1 MFAETFLRDKNQDC
15 LEQVLSFL
23 TCNELANVGTAS
35 KTLHQIIFQANEEE
49 GDISMIWQGAEH
61 ALTNSWDERQFIRD
75 ESGRIGSNGREHCR
89 LFATA
94 SKAAKAFEM
103 SDEIRDDRV
112 MVDGI
117 LSNLVNVRE
126 YDAASVAEQKA
137 IGDKETRTI
146 EEEVSDP
153 TRKRKFTDVKLD
165 DDFKKACRER
175 KLRRDEEIE
184 RLKKLT
190 PPDEPNNHG
199 VFVRVARVASG
210 EVISQ
215 GFCFTG
221 QKYPWFFGLDLAR
234 EVMPYGTRQG
244 LQISLD
250 FDSLKR
256 SEEMQSF
263 QEFYFSAGQ
272 AGAQGI
278 RDMTIGFNITAV
290 MIDKRNRSVQCLFQ
304 QDQTKEI
311 RYSGLHHG
319 LGLVHGLKN
328 YQFPLESKWGRDSIQ
343 LGSSMEYDRYY
354 LSYTFSL
361 NVAPSETGGCL
372 MVPSLDVDIQHDTT
386 VSDQAMMGAMNRF
399 VASRYNIDT
408 GAE

>member
-1 MFAETFLRDKNQDC
+1 MLVETFLQGKNQDC

-23 TCNELANVGTAS
+23 TCNDLANVGSTS
-35 KTLHQIIFQANEEE
+35 DTLHQSIFKANEEE
-49 GDISMIWQGAEH
+49 GNINVIWQGAEY
-61 ALTNSWDERQFIRD
+61 AVTNRWDKRVFFD
-75 ESGRIGSNGREHCR
+75 EENWRIGSNAREHCR

-94 SKAAKAFEM
+94 SKAAEAYEM
-103 SDEIRDDRV
+103 SDEIEENRV
-112 MVDGI
+112 MVDGV
-117 LSNLVNVRE
+117 LANLVNVRE
-126 YDAASVAEQKA
+126 YDAESVVEKKA
-137 IGDKETRTI
+137 IGAKEGHSERLADG
-146 EEEVSDP
+146 V
-153 TRKRKFTDVKLD
+153 FL
-165 DDFKKACRER
+165 KAYHEQ
-175 KLRRDEEIE
+175 KLRHDLIE
-184 RLKKLT
+184 KLPKLT
-190 PPDEPNNHG
+190 PPDKPNNHE
-199 VFVRVARVASG
+199 VFVRITRVASG
-210 EVISQ
+210 ELILQ
-215 GFCFTG
+215 GFCVTG
-221 QKYPWFFGLDLAR
+221 QKYPWWLGLGNMAR
-234 EVMPYGTRQG
+234 ELVPFGPRQG
-244 LQISLD
+244 LQIFLD
-250 FDSLKR
+250 HKLLKQ
-256 SEEMQSF
+256 SEEMQYF
-263 QEFYFSAGQ
+263 QEYYSSGQ
-272 AGAQGI
+272 QGHPEA
-278 RDMTIGFNITAV
+278 IGLNVTAV
-290 MIDKRNRSVQCLFQ
+290 AIDKRNYSVQCLFQ

>member
-1 MFAETFLRDKNQDC
+1 MLVETFLQGKNQDC

-23 TCNELANVGTAS
+23 TCNELANAGKTS
-35 KTLHQIIFQANEEE
+35 KSLHQCIFEANEEE
-49 GDISMIWQGAEH
+49 GNINLIWQGAEH
-61 ALTNSWDERQFIRD
+61 ALTNHWHERQFSRH
-75 ESGRIGSNGREHCR
+75 EPGRTGSNAREHCR

-103 SDEIRDDRV
+103 SDEIAEDRV
-112 MVDGI
+112 MVDGVF
-117 LSNLVNVRE
+117 SNLVNVRE

-137 IGDKETRTI
+137 IGAKETRTI
-146 EEEVSDP
+146 EEVVSESIRQKELTEVKIDEEY
-153 TRKRKFTDVKLD
+153 
-165 DDFKKACRER
+165 KKARREEE
-175 KLRRDEEIE
+175 LRRKEEIE
-184 RLKKLT
+184 KLRKLT

-199 VFVRVARVASG
+199 VFVRITRVASG
-210 EVISQ
+210 ELILQ
-215 GFCFTG
+215 GFCVTG
-221 QKYPWFFGLDLAR
+221 QKYPWWLGLGNMAR
-234 EVMPYGTRQG
+234 ELVPFGPRQG
-244 LQISLD
+244 LQIFLD
-250 FDSLKR
+250 HKLLKQ
-256 SEEMQSF
+256 SEEMQYF
-263 QEFYFSAGQ
+263 QEYYSSGQ
-272 AGAQGI
+272 QGHPEA
-278 RDMTIGFNITAV
+278 IGLNVTAV
-290 MIDKRNRSVQCLFQ
+290 AIDKRNYSVQCLFQ